1 MSSTAKL
8 YTPQVLALATA
19 LADYPLV
26 EQLCFQGNARSPV
39 CGSSMEIGFNL
50 DGEGRIS
57 DLGMKVHACAIGQ
70 AAAALFAQSAKGKS
84 RSDIT
89 QVLLQIEDWLCTG
102 DAVLPVWPGI
112 EALVA
117 ARDYPGRH
125 GAILLPW
132 KAALATLP

>member
-1 MSSTAKL
+1 MSATARL

-26 EQLCFQGNARSPV
+26 DRLPFQGDARSPV
-39 CGSSMEIGFNL
+39 CGSTIAMGLDL

-57 DLGMKVHACAIGQ
+57 ALGMKVHACAIGQ
-70 AAAALFAQSAKGKS
+70 AAAALFAQAAKGKS
-84 RSDIT
+84 QSDIS
-89 QVLLQIEDWLCTG
+89 QSLQQIENWLHAG
-102 DAVLPVWPGI
+102 GAALPEWPGI
-112 EALVA
+112 EAIVA